1 MARSRKTKD
10 KPASS
15 KRPIE
20 QYDHKGQRRKNNPHV
35 GLVTPDSDRE
45 APKKQYAYDHNLK
58 AEIDT
63 DRIEAYRGNVSL
75 PFEAGPHK
83 RVGIKIVD
91 DRGIESLKIIPV
103 P

>member
-10 KPASS
+10 KPARS

-20 QYDHKGQRRKNNPHV
+20 QYDHKGQ
-35 GLVTPDSDRE
+35 
-45 APKKQYAYDHNLK
+45 
-58 AEIDT
+58 
-63 DRIEAYRGNVSL
+63 
-75 PFEAGPHK
+75 HK
-83 RVGIKIVD
+83 RVAVKIVD